1 MRDDTHGPRAITLKI
16 TASRETIM
24 AYADLRDFIA
34 ALERAGELRRIATE
48 VDPILEVTEITDRV
62 SKRGGP
68 ALLFERVK
76 GGSMPVLIN
85 AFGSPSRMNLALQV
99 GSLTD
104 LSAELQE
111 ILDLKPPQGLL
122 GKLMMLPKLQE
133 LSSAFPKVVKDG
145 PCKEIVARDNPSLA
159 GIPILQCWPQDAG
172 RYITFPLVF
181 TKDPET
187 GVRNCGT
194 YRMQIFDER
203 TAGMHWHIQKGGA
216 AHYRKAKRHGRR
228 VEVGVAIG
236 ADPAVCFAGTLPL
249 PEGIDEMLVAGFI
262 RKRPVEM
269 LRCETVDVEVPA
281 NAEIV
286 LEGYVDTEELR
297 TEGPFGD
304 HTGYYSLADMYPV
317 FHLTCVTHRRN
328 PIYHTTIVGRP
339 PMEDCHMAAA
349 IETLFLP
356 IMKKQLP
363 EIVDFHMPFEGIFH
377 NLVLVSIE
385 KQYPGHARKVMHAL
399 WGLGQAMVTK
409 VIVVVDRDVNVRDY
423 SEVAWK
429 ALNHIDPERDIE
441 FVLGP
446 VETLDHASRLPKYG
460 SKMGVDATRKWP
472 EEGFTRPWPDEIVM
486 DPRIKDLVERRWK
499 EYGLE

>member
-1 MRDDTHGPRAITLKI
+1 
-16 TASRETIM
+16 M
-24 AYADLRDFIA
+24 AYSDLRDFITT
-34 ALERAGELRRIATE
+34 LERAGELRRIRAE

-76 GGSMPVLIN
+76 GSSMPVLIN
-85 AFGSPSRMNLALQV
+85 AFGSSARMGLAFQV
-99 GSLTD
+99 DALTE
-104 LSAELQE
+104 LAGALQE

-122 GKLMMLPKLQE
+122 HKLMMLPKLQE
-133 LSSAFPKVVKDG
+133 LASAFPKTVKDG
-145 PCKEIVARDNPSLA
+145 PCKEVIVRDSPSLA
-159 GIPILQCWPQDAG
+159 GIPVLQCWPQDAG

-194 YRMQIFDER
+194 YRMQIFDEG
-203 TAGMHWHIQKGGA
+203 TTGMHWHVQKGGA
-216 AHYRKAKRHGRR
+216 THYRKAKRRGRR

-262 RKRPVEM
+262 RKKPVEM
-269 LRCETVDVEVPA
+269 VKCETVDVEVPA

-304 HTGYYSLADMYPV
+304 HTGYYSLADAYPV
-317 FHLTCVTHRRN
+317 FHLTCLTRRTH

-339 PMEDCHMAAA
+339 PMEDCYMAAA

-377 NLVLVSIE
+377 NLALVSIE

-460 SKMGVDATRKWP
+460 SKMGVDATKKWP

-486 DPRIKDLVERRWK
+486 DETIKRLVDRRWT
-499 EYGLE
+499 EYGIE

>member
-1 MRDDTHGPRAITLKI
+1 
-16 TASRETIM
+16 M
-24 AYADLRDFIA
+24 AHADLREFIA
-34 ALERAGELRRIATE
+34 ALERAGELRRIRAE
-48 VDPILEVTEITDRV
+48 VDPALEITEITDRV

-76 GGSMPVLIN
+76 GSSMPVLIN
-85 AFGSPSRMNLALQV
+85 AFGSPARMSLAFGV
-99 GSLTD
+99 DSLTD
-104 LSAELQE
+104 VADGLQE

-122 GKLMMLPKLQE
+122 SKLMMLPKLQE
-133 LSSAFPKVVKDG
+133 LASAFPKTVKDG
-145 PCKEIVARDNPSLA
+145 PCKEVIVRDAPSLA
-159 GIPILQCWPQDAG
+159 GIPVLQCWPQDAG

-194 YRMQIFDER
+194 YRMQLFDER
-203 TAGMHWHIQKGGA
+203 TTGMHWHVQKGGA
-216 AHYRKAKRHGRR
+216 AHSRKATHRGRR

-262 RKRPVEM
+262 RKKSVEM
-269 LRCETVDVEVPA
+269 VKCETVDVEVPG

-304 HTGYYSLADMYPV
+304 HTGYYSLADTYPV
-317 FHLTCVTHRRN
+317 FHLTCLTHRRN
-328 PIYHTTIVGRP
+328 PIYHTTVVGRP

-377 NLVLVSIE
+377 NLVLVRIE

-409 VIVVVDRDVNVRDY
+409 VIVVVDRDVNIRDY

-429 ALNHIDPERDIE
+429 ALNHIDPERDTE

-460 SKMGVDATRKWP
+460 SKMGIDATRKWP
-472 EEGFTRPWPDEIVM
+472 EEGFTRPWPDEIIM
-486 DPRIKDLVERRWK
+486 DPRIKGLVDRRWA
-499 EYGLE
+499 EYGLA

>member
-1 MRDDTHGPRAITLKI
+1 
-16 TASRETIM
+16 M
-24 AYADLRDFIA
+24 AYNDLREFVA
-34 ALERAGELRRIATE
+34 ALERAGELRRIPAE
-48 VDPILEVTEITDRV
+48 VDPILELAEITDRV
-62 SKRGGP
+62 SKQGGP

-76 GGSMPVLIN
+76 GSSLPVLIN
-85 AFGSPSRMNLALQV
+85 AFGNPARMKLALEV
-99 GSLTD
+99 KALDD
-104 LSAELQE
+104 LAAELQE
-111 ILDLKPPQGLL
+111 ILDLKAPEGLL
-122 GKLMMLPKLQE
+122 AKLRMLPKLQE
-133 LSSAFPKVVKDG
+133 LASAFPKVISDG
-145 PCKEIVARDNPSLA
+145 PCKEVIVRDNPSLA
-159 GIPILQCWPQDAG
+159 ALPIIHCWPQDAG

-194 YRMQIFDER
+194 YRMQVFDER
-203 TAGMHWHIQKGGA
+203 TTAMHWHIQKGGA
-216 AHYRKAKRHGRR
+216 AHYRKTKRRGRR
-228 VEVGVAIG
+228 IDVGVAIG

-249 PEGIDEMLVAGFI
+249 PEGIDEMLIAGFI
-262 RKRPVEM
+262 RKKPVEM
-269 LRCETVDVEVPA
+269 VKCETVEVEVPA

-286 LEGYVDTEELR
+286 LEGYVDAEELR
-297 TEGPFGD
+297 REGPFGD
-304 HTGYYSLADMYPV
+304 HTGFYSLADDYPV
-317 FHLTCVTHRRN
+317 FHLTCITHRRR
-328 PIYHTTIVGRP
+328 PIYHTIIVGRP

-349 IETLFLP
+349 IERLFLP
-356 IMKKQLP
+356 VMQKQLP

-377 NLVLVSIE
+377 NLVLVSID

-399 WGLGQAMVTK
+399 WGLGQAMVSK
-409 VIVVVDRDVNVRDY
+409 VIVVMERGVNLRDY

-429 ALNHIDPERDIE
+429 ALNHIDPQRDIE

-486 DPRIKDLVERRWK
+486 DEATKRLVDRRWK